1 MTMRSK
7 HDLRKARRDGQ
18 QGHTVLERIKRR
30 TTAQPLQCAAI
41 AAGAGFALSGGLL
54 TPLVLRLV
62 RRFAFA
68 LVQVAIAPVIRE
80 EAAHLISSLRQ
91 HSNGTSPQST

>member
-1 MTMRSK
+1 MTMRK
-7 HDLRKARRDGQ
+7 HDLRKARRDDQ
-18 QGHTVLERIKRR
+18 RGHTVLERIKLR

-68 LVQVAIAPVIRE
+68 MVQVAIAPLIRE
-80 EAAHLISSLRQ
+80 EAGHLISALRHQ
-91 HSNGTSPQST
+91 SNGTSSQGT